1 MGLGWLD
8 RLELRSGMAG
18 DIPQPP
24 KCLFRAEST
33 DRMFLY
39 NLEKLFLNIL
49 VKSQTAPPKM
59 TARTVRSF
67 HVFIKNHDL
76 GWYLPVKLVF
86 SEENQHLRFSV

>member
-1 MGLGWLD
+1 MENLSTVQFCIEFGLEMGLGWLD

-39 NLEKLFLNIL
+39 NLEKLFLKKPCVYSSKITNRPTQNDRKDCEKFSCFHQ
-49 VKSQTAPPKM
+49 KS
-59 TARTVRSF
+59 
-67 HVFIKNHDL
+67 
-76 GWYLPVKLVF
+76 
-86 SEENQHLRFSV
+86 